1 MLTGAAGFLGVLSG
15 YAVNA
20 RGLGKVLLLTMSAIA
35 AALAILGRY
44 PDVFL
49 LVVVS
54 AIVFGAAFIFITG
67 LLGLWSMTIF
77 KRRPSAGF
85 GLTFFLF
92 TLGAAAG
99 PSAGGIVADVYGSAV
114 MFEAAALLA
123 LLPCL
128 AIGGR
133 RRPVKCA
140 STHPR
145 RSKSPQEANVYLSW
159 KAHHC
164 CRYFVARYSF
174 RG

>member
-1 MLTGAAGFLGVLSG
+1 MLTGAAGFLGALSG
-15 YAVNA
+15 DAVNA

-44 PDVFL
+44 PGPVSWAGILGRYPGPVSWAGILGRYPDVFL
-49 LVVVS
+49 LVMVS

-99 PSAGGIVADVYGSAV
+99 PSIAGIIGDIYGSAV
-114 MFEAAALLA
+114 MFDAAALLA

-128 AIGGR
+128 AYR
-133 RRPVKCA
+133 RAAKTR
-140 STHPR
+140 
-145 RSKSPQEANVYLSW
+145 
-159 KAHHC
+159 
-164 CRYFVARYSF
+164 
-174 RG
+174 